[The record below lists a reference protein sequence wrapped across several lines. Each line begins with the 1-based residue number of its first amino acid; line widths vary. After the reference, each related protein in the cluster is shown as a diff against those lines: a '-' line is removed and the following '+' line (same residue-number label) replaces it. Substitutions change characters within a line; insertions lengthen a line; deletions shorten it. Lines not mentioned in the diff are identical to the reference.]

1 DSESDYRDE
10 NPVTGNNENIGA
22 FSIKLSRIQPDK
34 NQPRKYFD
42 EEKLQELA
50 DNIKE
55 YGVIEP
61 IVVKENGAF
70 YEIITG
76 ERRWRAAR
84 MAGLKEIPVVI
95 KNVDDRTSRE
105 MSIIENIQREDLNPV
120 EEALAYQ
127 SLIEDFNLTQ
137 EEVAKKVSKNRS
149 TITNSLRLLKLDE
162 DILEMLR
169 DGRITQGHARAL
181 LVIEER
187 DLRKKIADKC
197 ALENLSVREIE
208 KLVKLDKLSKENKSK
223 NINKNKTEPKLDL
236 NKNKTVKKTKETIST
251 TLDTLSPEKDKEKNI
266 LILNEDNNPNFARI
280 PRLIRRQSRLAT
292 GTTFNAKDVEK
303 AIKLRRKQY
312 NEYLKNLNKPKEV
325 KPEPVIESES
335 SSSSESEPKVYD
347 SNKVNT
353 IQKIYRGYQNKKIYQ
368 LVDRLKIN
376 SCVTELLCLIF
387 CRVFIHAKKRISFG
401 ILKTYYHV
409 PFSNICEE
417 MDFKDKIAIRL
428 PDRYYNFKYLVEY
441 EYYVL

>member
-1 DSESDYRDE
+1 MNLLSPKK
-10 NPVTGNNENIGA
+10 N
-22 FSIKLSRIQPDK
+22 SI
-34 NQPRKYFD
+34 
-42 EEKLQELA
+42 
-50 DNIKE
+50 
-55 YGVIEP
+55 
-61 IVVKENGAF
+61 
-70 YEIITG
+70 T
-76 ERRWRAAR
+76 
-84 MAGLKEIPVVI
+84 
-95 KNVDDRTSRE
+95 
-105 MSIIENIQREDLNPV
+105 
-120 EEALAYQ
+120 
-127 SLIEDFNLTQ
+127 
-137 EEVAKKVSKNRS
+137 KKGK
-149 TITNSLRLLKLDE
+149 TN
-162 DILEMLR
+162 
-169 DGRITQGHARAL
+169 
-181 LVIEER
+181 
-187 DLRKKIADKC
+187 
-197 ALENLSVREIE
+197 
-208 KLVKLDKLSKENKSK
+208 KENKSK
-223 NINKNKTEPKLDL
+223 NITKNKTESKLDL
-236 NKNKTVKKTKETIST
+236 NKNKSLKKTKETIST
-251 TLDTLSPEKDKEKNI
+251 TLDTLSPEKDKGKNI
-266 LILNEDNNPNFARI
+266 LVLNEDNNPNFARI

-387 CRVFIHAKKRISFG
+387 CRVYIHAKKRISFG

>member
-1 DSESDYRDE
+1 MNRIKLKFISKMNESYQYEETISSILKMKNLQSLFINKKEILIKNTKQKNKAKRKNIKSQNILEIKKVNNNSSIKTIHIE
-10 NPVTGNNENIGA
+10 NSKEKLE
-22 FSIKLSRIQPDK
+22 KLSRDK
-34 NQPRKYFD
+34 R
-42 EEKLQELA
+42 
-50 DNIKE
+50 IKE
-55 YGVIEP
+55 YSHKIKLKNKKIIKKEKEKRMEKEKEKE
-61 IVVKENGAF
+61 KEN
-70 YEIITG
+70 ENKKEEEKTKEK
-76 ERRWRAAR
+76 ERQIE
-84 MAGLKEIPVVI
+84 KEI
-95 KNVDDRTSRE
+95 KKEKERQ
-105 MSIIENIQREDLNPV
+105 IENEIKKE
-120 EEALAYQ
+120 
-127 SLIEDFNLTQ
+127 IEN
-137 EEVAKKVSKNRS
+137 KKEKEK
-149 TITNSLRLLKLDE
+149 IKE
-162 DILEMLR
+162 
-169 DGRITQGHARAL
+169 
-181 LVIEER
+181 
-187 DLRKKIADKC
+187 RKKEIVKNKAIDKNKKNM
-197 ALENLSVREIE
+197 NLLSPKKNSIT
-208 KLVKLDKLSKENKSK
+208 KGGKTSKENKSK
-223 NINKNKTEPKLDL
+223 NITKNKTEPKLDL
-236 NKNKTVKKTKETIST
+236 NKNKTLKKTKETIST

-266 LILNEDNNPNFARI
+266 LVLNEDNNPNFARI

-387 CRVFIHAKKRISFG
+387 CRVYIHAKKRISFG